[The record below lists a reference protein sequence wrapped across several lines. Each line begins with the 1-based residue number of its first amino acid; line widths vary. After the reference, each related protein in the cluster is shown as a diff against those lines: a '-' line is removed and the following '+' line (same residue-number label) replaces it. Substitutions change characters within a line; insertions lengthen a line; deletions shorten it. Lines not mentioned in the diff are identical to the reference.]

1 MSEEKWYKRDDVE
14 YWKKEYLELSK
25 QLEEKEIVLDKI
37 KEYITTR
44 TPSDI
49 GICGNE
55 PKKYYTL
62 NEDEVDYILEI
73 LEEIE

>member
-1 MSEEKWYKRDDVE
+1 MNDR
-14 YWKKEYLELSK
+14 KKLIYSQEDLDLILSLELNK
-25 QLEEKEIVLDKI
+25 YKNVIDKI
-37 KEYITTR
+37 KEYIITR

-62 NEDEVDYILEI
+62 NEDEVDYILEL
-73 LEEIE
+73 LEEVE